1 MGILRYPWNGL
12 GKSMLYFEFWALI
25 HVIFTKFHA
34 IWAISTI
41 FGHISTCCVSKYICS
56 SCDSWW
62 WYFHGLS
69 HTPLHNFTQLSQI
82 SKSFRYHWLEK
93 MKATDKID
101 FRARDLAFNISVH
114 REKIQGKN
122 NYIISYTHLKNH

>member
-1 MGILRYPWNGL
+1 MQFELYQPSL
-12 GKSMLYFEFWALI
+12 GTFQHVVYQNTYAQAVIVDGDTFMDFHTLLY
-25 HVIFTKFHA
+25 T
-34 IWAISTI
+34 IS
-41 FGHISTCCVSKYICS
+41 
-56 SCDSWW
+56 
-62 WYFHGLS
+62 
-69 HTPLHNFTQLSQI
+69 HNFHTI

-122 NYIISYTHLKNH
+122 NYIISYTHLINH